1 MRKFYKLSIL
11 ASFIFCFA
19 ACKKTEG
26 PRTEL
31 VFGTVCTVNAFEAG
45 TTQLYNQLF
54 SRLHELDEK
63 FSTTI
68 SSSEIEKINANAGE
82 QAVEVSEEVLAVLK
96 IALSF
101 SKITEGA
108 FDPTIGPVVKLWGIN
123 TDHAQVPSKQE
134 LAKALSLV
142 DWQLVQ
148 FDGNKV
154 FLPKKGM
161 RLDLGGI
168 VKGYAADVLKEILV
182 DNEVKRAIID
192 LGGNVY
198 TVGKKKD
205 KSLWRIGIKNP
216 QNPEGAPATTLS
228 LNESSIVT
236 SGVYERFFI
245 KDGIRYHHII
255 DAKTGY
261 PVDNGITSVTIVSKS
276 SLACDALSTSLF
288 IMGMEK
294 GFNLIARLE
303 SENISSDTQ
312 DSTADS
318 TDGMGMWLFGSGKSN
333 RKPIYQRLSKNGLPY
348 LEKIEGLDNALNII
362 YINSEGQMFATKELQ
377 QNIK

>member
-1 MRKFYKLSIL
+1 MRKYYKLSIL

-19 ACKKTEG
+19 ACKNTEG

-161 RLDLGGI
+161 RLDF
-168 VKGYAADVLKEILV
+168 
-182 DNEVKRAIID
+182 N
-192 LGGNVY
+192 
-198 TVGKKKD
+198 
-205 KSLWRIGIKNP
+205 
-216 QNPEGAPATTLS
+216 
-228 LNESSIVT
+228 
-236 SGVYERFFI
+236 
-245 KDGIRYHHII
+245 DG
-255 DAKTGY
+255 
-261 PVDNGITSVTIVSKS
+261 
-276 SLACDALSTSLF
+276 
-288 IMGMEK
+288 
-294 GFNLIARLE
+294 
-303 SENISSDTQ
+303 
-312 DSTADS
+312 
-318 TDGMGMWLFGSGKSN
+318 
-333 RKPIYQRLSKNGLPY
+333 
-348 LEKIEGLDNALNII
+348 
-362 YINSEGQMFATKELQ
+362 
-377 QNIK
+377 